1 VAAQRVAL
9 GSGAFAPQLRRLRN
23 YLVPVYDY
31 VLMSEPLSASQLASI
46 GWQHRQ
52 GIGDS
57 ANQVHYYRLTA
68 DNRILW
74 GGYDAVYHYGSKITA
89 PQDQRP
95 RTSVRLAEH
104 FFETFPQLAGLSF
117 THTWGGGIDTCSRF
131 SAFFG
136 TAHGGWL
143 AYAAG

>member
-1 VAAQRVAL
+1 
-9 GSGAFAPQLRRLRN
+9 
-23 YLVPVYDY
+23 
-31 VLMSEPLSASQLASI
+31 
-46 GWQHRQ
+46 
-52 GIGDS
+52 
-57 ANQVHYYRLTA
+57 
-68 DNRILW
+68 
-74 GGYDAVYHYGSKITA
+74 VYHYGSKITA